1 MKKLVTLLIM
11 TSILSGALP
20 AFAYEFPD
28 NVPEGLIISPRP
40 TTVATTEAPEETEI
54 PDATDP
60 PVEIATAAPL
70 ATTTLTVTATVED
83 MPFPI
88 DSDAT
93 LSLYTMDNKFIGTS
107 TKPITRDI
115 ETVVFDFT
123 VPEVKSGETYK
134 VRGVSGFDSILYY
147 TDRYF
152 PTKEF
157 TFPIYTYM
165 NADGEAIISTDIAI
179 SIRPQFTK
187 SINLYYNG
195 QATNITGARVVG
207 EDAMIP
213 VEALA
218 KHIGFNAYYD
228 STYNSEAI
236 SLGNEYI
243 FFNVDTAYTTVFGQD
258 IEAQCPTLLIDGKVY
273 VSLRTFADAISSE
286 ITVDDKYTHMD
297 IYLGESTKA
306 KEFFSQLPVN
316 QWGISSRTNYM
327 VWVSLGEYKVRVY
340 EGKQYQWKP
349 IYEATCAIGAP
360 WSPSIVG
367 SYEYQY
373 RMSGWHYGTYYVGPC
388 LVFHGNYAL
397 HSVLLRYDNTEY
409 DGRVGVGISHG
420 CIRLKKADID
430 YIDRTI
436 PVGTRVYCTY

>member
-1 MKKLVTLLIM
+1 MKKLISLLIM
-11 TSILSGALP
+11 TSIISGVST

-28 NVPEGLIISPRP
+28 NIPEGVKIAPNP
-40 TTVATTEAPEETEI
+40 MATEIATEQTPTEAPTE
-54 PDATDP
+54 
-60 PVEIATAAPL
+60 APAL
-70 ATTTLTVTATVED
+70 TSTLTVTATVEA
-83 MPFPI
+83 MPFPM
-88 DSDAT
+88 DSDVT
-93 LSLYTMDNKFIGTS
+93 LSLYTMDNKFLGTS
-107 TKPITRDI
+107 TKPITRDAKTI
-115 ETVVFDFT
+115 VFDFT
-123 VPEVKSGETYK
+123 VPEVKSGDTYK
-134 VRGVSGFDSILYY
+134 VKGVSGFDSILYY

-152 PTKEF
+152 PNKDF
-157 TFPIYTYM
+157 TFPVYTYI
-165 NADGEAIISTDIAI
+165 NADGEAVLSTDIAV
-179 SIRPQFTK
+179 SIRPLFTK

-195 QATNITGARVVG
+195 KATNITGGRLVG
-207 EDAMIP
+207 EDSMIP
-213 VEALA
+213 VEKLS
-218 KHIGFNAYYD
+218 KHIGFSAYYD
-228 STYNSEAI
+228 ATYNSEAI
-236 SLGNEYI
+236 SLGNEYM
-243 FFNVDTAYTTVFGQD
+243 FFNVGTRYSTLWGTDM
-258 IEAQCPTLLIDGKVY
+258 EAQCPTQMFDNEVY
-273 VSLRTFADAISSE
+273 VSLRTFADAIGSE

-420 CIRLKKADID
+420 CIRLKKNDID
-430 YIDRTI
+430 FLDRTI
-436 PVGTRVYCTY
+436 PVGTRIYCTY

>member
-1 MKKLVTLLIM
+1 MKKLITLLILA
-11 TSILSGALP
+11 SSALSALP
-20 AFAYEFPD
+20 VSAYTIPD
-28 NVPEGLIISPRP
+28 NVPEGVLISPKP
-40 TTVATTEAPEETEI
+40 TVTETATETPSQE
-54 PDATDP
+54 TS
-60 PVEIATAAPL
+60 
-70 ATTTLTVTATVED
+70 TLTVTATIEK
-83 MPFPI
+83 MPFPVYE
-88 DSDAT
+88 DVT
-93 LSLYTMDNKFIGTS
+93 MVLYTASGKFLATS
-107 TKPITRDI
+107 KKSLSEGA

-123 VPEVKSGETYK
+123 VPNVKPGDTFI
-134 VRGVSGFDSILYY
+134 VQGVSGFDSILYY

-152 PTKEF
+152 PKKDIN
-157 TFPIYTYM
+157 FPVYTYI
-165 NADGEAIISTDIAI
+165 NADGEAVLSTDIAV
-179 SIRPQFTK
+179 SIRPKFTK

-195 QATNITGARVVG
+195 KATNITDARIVG

-213 VEALA
+213 VEKLA

-236 SLGNEYI
+236 SLNNEYI
-243 FFNVDTAYTTVFGQD
+243 FFNVGTRYTTVFGND
-258 IEAQCPTLLIDGKVY
+258 IEAQCPTKMIDDEVY
-273 VSLRTFADAISSE
+273 VSLRTFAESINSE
-286 ITVDDKYTHMD
+286 ITVDDKYTYMD
-297 IYLGESTKA
+297 IYLGESQVA

-349 IYEATCAIGAP
+349 IHEATCGIGAP

-367 SYEYQY
+367 SYEYLY

-397 HSVLLRYDNTEY
+397 HSVLLNYDNTEY
-409 DGRVGVGISHG
+409 DGRVGMGVSHG

-436 PVGTRVYCTY
+436 PVGTRIYCTY